1 MPRKDPRV
9 DAYIANAAP
18 FAQPI
23 LTHLRK
29 LVHTGCPETEETMK
43 WGMPFFDYKG
53 MLCHMAAFKQ
63 HCAFG
68 FWKSDLLFGGARDG
82 EEAAMGNFGRI
93 TSLADLPADK
103 VLIGHVRKAAKLND
117 SGAKRPARK
126 KSSAA
131 KPPLPVPD
139 YFATAL
145 RMNKSA
151 QKAFDG
157 FTPSQR
163 NEYIEWLTEAKRE
176 ETRESRLA
184 TALEWIAEAKAR
196 NWKHQRK

>member
-1 MPRKDPRV
+1 MPREDPRV

-23 LTHLRK
+23 LEHLRT
-29 LVHTGCPETEETMK
+29 LVHAGCPETEETMK
-43 WGMPFFDYKG
+43 WSMPFFDYKG

-68 FWKSDLLFGGARDG
+68 FWKSDILFGGPRDG
-82 EEAAMGNFGRI
+82 EESAMGNFGRI

-103 VLIGHVRKAAKLND
+103 VLIGYVRKAAQLND
-117 SGAKRPARK
+117 SGAKRPEPK
-126 KSSAA
+126 KPAGA
-131 KPPLPVPD
+131 KAPLPVPD

-145 RMNKSA
+145 RMNKDA
-151 QKAFDG
+151 RTAFDR

-163 NEYIEWLTEAKRE
+163 KDYVEWLTEAKRD

-184 TALEWIAEAKAR
+184 TALEWIAEGKTR
-196 NWKHQRK
+196 HWKHQRK